1 MIVAAMTEP
10 FSVKCCSMPIFRPSS
25 TGFASAGAPA
35 GAAATGPVGCSSVAC
50 AGAVSG
56 AFSASWLIPLPSS
69 KLDLDVDARGK
80 VELHQGVD
88 RLLRG
93 IVDVDEA
100 LVGADLELLAGV
112 LVDERAADH
121 RELFDARRQRH
132 RTGNRRPGP
141 LRGLHDLRRG
151 LIDQLVVV
159 RLQADPNALL
169 GHGLAASLS
178 THVRCASARARG
190 AHSRIFVAT
199 PAPTVLPPSRMAKR
213 RPSSRAMG
221 VMSVTSRLVLSPG
234 MTISVPAGSLA
245 SPVTSVVRM

>member
-1 MIVAAMTEP
+1 ME
-10 FSVKCCSMPIFRPSS
+10 
-25 TGFASAGAPA
+25 
-35 GAAATGPVGCSSVAC
+35 
-50 AGAVSG
+50 
-56 AFSASWLIPLPSS
+56 LPSS
-69 KLDLDVDARGK
+69 KLDLDVDAGRE
-80 VELHQGVD
+80 VELHQRVD

-100 LVGADLELLAGV
+100 LVGADLELLTRV
-112 LVDERAADH
+112 LVDERAADD

-132 RTGNRRPGP
+132 RPGDRRPGP
-141 LRGLHDLRRG
+141 LRGLDEC
-151 LIDQLVVV
+151 DSV
-159 RLQADPNALL
+159 RAL
-169 GHGLAASLS
+169 H
-178 THVRCASARARG
+178 

-234 MTISVPAGSLA
+234 MTISVPAASLA